1 MLRWSA
7 FFLWAWAACSTSEW
21 KSHSSLCSCRR
32 RALSSWRLTL
42 ILAVTSTFRLK
53 CELLTHEGHQ
63 QLFCIQTGTN
73 AAFRLMKCAARLQRG
88 KRIRALCFREEFT
101 SCLNSVLV
109 FFSSISEDSSRMFV
123 AVGYGFFVEMTHDEA
138 LRFIEKKTSQLTA
151 WVHCHCN
158 TIKIKSRRKKH
169 KNLIVSDM
177 FQMKVRISLCCEI
190 IWKKYVRTIY
200 FEMSWFCF

>member
-1 MLRWSA
+1 MLRDSREA
-7 FFLWAWAACSTSEW
+7 RGSV
-21 KSHSSLCSCRR
+21 LC
-32 RALSSWRLTL
+32 
-42 ILAVTSTFRLK
+42 VY
-53 CELLTHEGHQ
+53 
-63 QLFCIQTGTN
+63 
-73 AAFRLMKCAARLQRG
+73 
-88 KRIRALCFREEFT
+88 
-101 SCLNSVLV
+101 CLNSVLV

-169 KNLIVSDM
+169 KKINCVSDM

-200 FEMSWFCF
+200 FVFRYFWWVFWTSMILLLILSLDISQVFFSHLNFPV